1 MGLSHSPSIVTSNLI
16 LALDAANPKSY
27 SGSGNTW
34 FDITG
39 RGNHGTLV
47 NGPAYSSN
55 SGGYIS
61 CDGTNDYI
69 EILDNSIFD
78 FGSNDFTVEYWFRKN
93 ATSSNSNYWGVNK
106 WNSGGGGAAIL
117 FYRFTTGG
125 SVGTLSAAGGA
136 AGTGGNGAAAGIAG
150 VTGSFVI

>member
-39 RGNHGTLV
+39 RGNHGTLI
-47 NGPAYSSN
+47 NGPSYSSS

-69 EILDNSIFD
+69 EVLDNSIFD
-78 FGSNDFTVEYWFRKN
+78 FDLMISLWNIGLEKMPLQLDINIFGESINGIVAVVVREQMN
-93 ATSSNSNYWGVNK
+93 GV
-106 WNSGGGGAAIL
+106 WA
-117 FYRFTTGG
+117 
-125 SVGTLSAAGGA
+125 
-136 AGTGGNGAAAGIAG
+136 
-150 VTGSFVI
+150 